1 MVDGAGHPVPFGE
14 VGVIEIHSD
23 IVPERYIDDDEQSAA
38 SFHDGW
44 YRSPDLGRM
53 VGPGRFVLIGRADD
67 MVVMGGMKI
76 APQAVEDRVRAL
88 DGVRDAVLIAVP
100 SRDGPDVAHLVLE
113 GAPGLLDNGVLSSGM
128 QSALADIL
136 RGTVSSVVPVVM
148 AALPRTETGKVRR
161 QALRERLGAPMTAV
175 TP

>member
-1 MVDGAGHPVPFGE
+1 
-14 VGVIEIHSD
+14 
-23 IVPERYIDDDEQSAA
+23 
-38 SFHDGW
+38 
-44 YRSPDLGRM
+44 M

-76 APQAVEDRVRAL
+76 APQAVEDHVRAL